1 MLWYERV
8 PLPSISTNAT
18 HGTAWTNTIS
28 VDDMAAVVAQFRLGA
43 EIPGF
48 RSFFPLPLCHI
59 GCPTRLFA
67 TDMPAMPSSPRSDM
81 ETDLTKLSSPRIFLV
96 RMLVFLVLCALIGIV
111 LYKQIVVAFFANPG
125 LNALIG
131 AVLLIGIILSF
142 RQVIR
147 LYPEVR
153 WVNNFRIAD
162 PGLAVDRR
170 PTLLA
175 PMAAILGGERS
186 GRMSISQQTMRHL
199 LDSIATRLDEARDI
213 SRYMTGLLVFLGLL
227 GTFWGL
233 IETVGSVGKV
243 IDGLKVG
250 GDAGALFDTLKEGLA
265 APLGGMGIS
274 FSSSL
279 FGLAGSLILGFLDLQ
294 SSQAQNRFYT
304 DLEDWLATTV
314 REYSSG
320 DGGAVAVAG
329 GSGNLQHAIE
339 RLRVAVEEGA
349 GTRGTTAAMANL
361 AEAIQGL
368 VAHMRTEQQM
378 IREWADG
385 QGEQNREIKRLLERL
400 ARQPEKS

>member
-1 MLWYERV
+1 
-8 PLPSISTNAT
+8 
-18 HGTAWTNTIS
+18 
-28 VDDMAAVVAQFRLGA
+28 
-43 EIPGF
+43 
-48 RSFFPLPLCHI
+48 
-59 GCPTRLFA
+59 
-67 TDMPAMPSSPRSDM
+67 MPSGPSARSEM
-81 ETDLTKLSSPRIFLV
+81 EIELSKLSSPRIFLV
-96 RMLVFLVLCALIGIV
+96 RMLVFLVLCALVMVV
-111 LYKQIVVAFFANPG
+111 LYKQIITAFFANPG

-142 RQVIR
+142 RQVVR
-147 LYPEVR
+147 LYPEVA

-162 PGLAVDRR
+162 PGLAVEQR

-186 GRMSISQQTMRHL
+186 GRMSISQQTKRHL

-304 DLEDWLATTV
+304 DLEDWLASTV
-314 REYSSG
+314 REYSGETAAGAGASG
-320 DGGAVAVAG
+320 D
-329 GSGNLQHAIE
+329 LQNALE
-339 RLRVAVEEGA
+339 RLRTTMEEG
-349 GTRGTTAAMANL
+349 GSSRGATAAMANL

-385 QGEQNREIKRLLERL
+385 QGEQNREIKKLLERIV
-400 ARQPEKS
+400 RQPEKN

>member
-1 MLWYERV
+1 
-8 PLPSISTNAT
+8 
-18 HGTAWTNTIS
+18 
-28 VDDMAAVVAQFRLGA
+28 
-43 EIPGF
+43 
-48 RSFFPLPLCHI
+48 
-59 GCPTRLFA
+59 
-67 TDMPAMPSSPRSDM
+67 M
-81 ETDLTKLSSPRIFLV
+81 ELEFTKLAPPRIFLV
-96 RMLVFLVLCALIGIV
+96 RMLVFLVLCSLIMIV
-111 LYKQIVVAFFANPG
+111 LYKQIIAAFFANPG

-131 AVLLIGIILSF
+131 LVLLIGIVLSF

-147 LYPEVR
+147 LYPEVA

-162 PGLAVDRR
+162 PGLAMARH

-186 GRMSISQQTMRHL
+186 GRITISQQTMRHL

-233 IETVGSVGKV
+233 IETVGSVGHV

-304 DLEDWLATTV
+304 DLEDWLASTV
-314 REYSSG
+314 GNYSGETGPSG
-320 DGGAVAVAG
+320 DLQAAVD
-329 GSGNLQHAIE
+329 
-339 RLRVAVEEGA
+339 RLRVALEEG
-349 GTRGTTAAMANL
+349 GSNKGTTTAMANL

-368 VAHMRTEQQM
+368 VTHMRTEQQM

>member
-1 MLWYERV
+1 MPTSSR
-8 PLPSISTNAT
+8 ST
-18 HGTAWTNTIS
+18 
-28 VDDMAAVVAQFRLGA
+28 
-43 EIPGF
+43 
-48 RSFFPLPLCHI
+48 
-59 GCPTRLFA
+59 
-67 TDMPAMPSSPRSDM
+67 M
-81 ETDLTKLSSPRIFLV
+81 ELEYTKLGSPRIFLV
-96 RMLVFLVLCALIGIV
+96 RMLVFLVLCALIMVV
-111 LYKQIVVAFFANPG
+111 LYRQIVTAFFANPG

-131 AVLLIGIILSF
+131 LVLLIGIILSF
-142 RQVIR
+142 RQVVR
-147 LYPEVR
+147 LYPEVA

-162 PGLAVDRR
+162 PGIALDRH

-186 GRMSISQQTMRHL
+186 GRMTISQQTMRHL

-314 REYSSG
+314 RGYASETGPSG
-320 DGGAVAVAG
+320 DLQAAVD
-329 GSGNLQHAIE
+329 
-339 RLRVAVEEGA
+339 RLRTTLEEG
-349 GTRGTTAAMANL
+349 GTSRTTTTAMANL

-368 VAHMRTEQQM
+368 VTHMRTEQQM

-385 QGEQNREIKRLLERL
+385 QGEQNREIKRLLERI

>member
-1 MLWYERV
+1 
-8 PLPSISTNAT
+8 
-18 HGTAWTNTIS
+18 
-28 VDDMAAVVAQFRLGA
+28 
-43 EIPGF
+43 
-48 RSFFPLPLCHI
+48 
-59 GCPTRLFA
+59 
-67 TDMPAMPSSPRSDM
+67 M
-81 ETDLTKLSSPRIFLV
+81 ELELTKLSSPRIFLV
-96 RMLVFLVLCALIGIV
+96 RMLVFLVLCALVAVV
-111 LYKQIVVAFFANPG
+111 LYKAIIKAFLANPG

-147 LYPEVR
+147 LYPEVA

-162 PGLAVDRR
+162 PGLALARH

-186 GRMSISQQTMRHL
+186 GRMVISQQTMRHL

-233 IETVGSVGKV
+233 IETVSSVGTI

-304 DLEDWLATTV
+304 DLEDWLASTV
-314 REYSSG
+314 RGYAPEAS
-320 DGGAVAVAG
+320 
-329 GSGNLQHAIE
+329 GSGAELQAAVE
-339 RLRVAVEEGA
+339 RLRQTLEEGGGA
-349 GTRGTTAAMANL
+349 NRGTTAAMANL

-368 VAHMRTEQQM
+368 VTHMRTEQQM

-385 QGEQNREIKRLLERL
+385 QGEQNREIKRLLERI
-400 ARQPEKS
+400 ARQPEKGKA

>member
-1 MLWYERV
+1 
-8 PLPSISTNAT
+8 
-18 HGTAWTNTIS
+18 
-28 VDDMAAVVAQFRLGA
+28 
-43 EIPGF
+43 
-48 RSFFPLPLCHI
+48 
-59 GCPTRLFA
+59 
-67 TDMPAMPSSPRSDM
+67 MPSGPSSRSAM
-81 ETDLTKLSSPRIFLV
+81 EIEPVKLSSPRIFLV
-96 RMLVFLVLCALIGIV
+96 RMLVFLVLCALLTVV
-111 LYKQIVVAFFANPG
+111 LYKQIITAFFANPG
-125 LNALIG
+125 LNTLIG
-131 AVLLIGIILSF
+131 VVLLIGIILSF

-147 LYPEVR
+147 LYPEVA

-162 PGLAVDRR
+162 PGLAIDRR

-186 GRMSISQQTMRHL
+186 GRMTISQQTMRHL

-304 DLEDWLATTV
+304 DLEDWLASTV
-314 REYSSG
+314 RGYSGEASAG
-320 DGGAVAVAG
+320 GELQAAVERLRLTLEDGGA
-329 GSGNLQHAIE
+329 SS
-339 RLRVAVEEGA
+339 
-349 GTRGTTAAMANL
+349 GTTAAMANL

-368 VAHMRTEQQM
+368 VTHMRTEQQM

-385 QGEQNREIKRLLERL
+385 QGEQNREIKKLLERL

>member
-1 MLWYERV
+1 
-8 PLPSISTNAT
+8 
-18 HGTAWTNTIS
+18 
-28 VDDMAAVVAQFRLGA
+28 MAR
-43 EIPGF
+43 
-48 RSFFPLPLCHI
+48 
-59 GCPTRLFA
+59 
-67 TDMPAMPSSPRSDM
+67 
-81 ETDLTKLSSPRIFLV
+81 DLDPFKLSSPRIFLV
-96 RMLVFLVLCALIGIV
+96 RMTVFLILGALLVVI
-111 LYKQIVVAFFANPG
+111 LYKQIWAAFLANPG
-125 LNALIG
+125 LNALIIC
-131 AVLLIGIILSF
+131 VLLVGILMAY

-147 LYPEVR
+147 LFPEVA
-153 WVNNFRIAD
+153 WVNGFRLAD
-162 PGLAVDRR
+162 PGLALARP

-175 PMAAILGGERS
+175 PMASILGERTT
-186 GRMSISQQTMRHL
+186 GRMAISLTIMRSL
-199 LDSIATRLDEARDI
+199 LDSIATRLDEARDL
-213 SRYMTGLLVFLGLL
+213 SRYMTGLLIFLGLL

-250 GDAGALFDTLKEGLA
+250 GDAGQVFDSLKEGLA

-304 DLEDWLATTV
+304 DLEDWLASTV
-314 REYSSG
+314 REYG
-320 DGGAVAVAG
+320 GEGGAGV
-329 GSGNLQHAIE
+329 SSELQHAME
-339 RLRVAVEEGA
+339 RLRAVVEEG
-349 GTRGTTAAMANL
+349 GSSRGTTAAMANL

-385 QGEQNREIKRLLERL
+385 QGEQNREIKKLLERI